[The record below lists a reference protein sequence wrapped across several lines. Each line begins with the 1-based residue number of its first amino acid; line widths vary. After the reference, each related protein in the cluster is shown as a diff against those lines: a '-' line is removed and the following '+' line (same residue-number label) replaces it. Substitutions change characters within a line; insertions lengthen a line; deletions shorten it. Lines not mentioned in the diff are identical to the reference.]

1 LLHHG
6 YHQALIL
13 GAVIVLAAA
22 LASVLLRIGFP
33 HHLTAPVVPAPST
46 QRPQIRPGQVSKS
59 VGAVRRRDD
68 RVPLGEGASMIKA
81 LSKLDVITLFVED
94 LAASKKFYT
103 EVFGLEV
110 IWEDDASAVVK
121 MSNLII
127 NLLRVSNA
135 PTLIE
140 PVPVAAPGASRA
152 LLTIEV
158 DDANAVCAELAAHGV
173 KLLNGP
179 IDRPWGRRTAAFA
192 DPAGNTWEIAQ
203 VLS

>member
-1 LLHHG
+1 
-6 YHQALIL
+6 
-13 GAVIVLAAA
+13 
-22 LASVLLRIGFP
+22 
-33 HHLTAPVVPAPST
+33 
-46 QRPQIRPGQVSKS
+46 
-59 VGAVRRRDD
+59 
-68 RVPLGEGASMIKA
+68 MIKA
-81 LSKLDVITLFVED
+81 LSRLDVITLFVED
-94 LAASKKFYT
+94 LTAARTFYT

-127 NLLRVSNA
+127 NLLRVANA
-135 PTLIE
+135 ATLIE

-158 DDANAVCAELAAHGV
+158 DDANAVCAELQAHGV

-179 IDRPWGRRTAAFA
+179 VDRPWGRRTAAFA
-192 DPAGNTWEIAQ
+192 DPAGNTWEVAQ